1 MDMAAMVSDACYEAC
16 PHTRDWLASMSME
29 DAMDMANMG
38 RRMQAEMQP
47 RGMLRTVCCVSSSDA
62 CSGIASFVE
71 DHGMLC
77 SRASRLTALRE
88 EFPDNGDGCEGN
100 CTGALDFMADFMFVE
115 EDTPRGNQDGSPSLA
130 HLARL
135 RRHVCGNRDVVSCL
149 AVSSGAGY
157 EACEYEYHYH
167 DQQGRR
173 LQANPM
179 DPETLLSQCDDAL
192 AVTVSMALTVDNP
205 AEFVQDDANRMAVED
220 GIASAAGVEAE
231 AVEAVLT
238 VAQRRLQE
246 SLRRL
251 QDGSGTV
258 DVAATIHT
266 ADATAAEDLLT
277 TIGNIDAA
285 TMTES
290 IAAAFED
297 ASINI
302 TITVTDVAPPAVQ
315 TASEAAASEGT
326 GNSGGSE
333 TNNPSQDGA
342 LKTSVTTGI
351 FAASAIFALTM

>member
-1 MDMAAMVSDACYEAC
+1 MDLAAMVTDACHEAC
-16 PHTRDWLASMSME
+16 PHTRDWLSSMSME
-29 DAMDMANMG
+29 DAMDMADMG

-47 RGMLRTVCCVSSSDA
+47 RGVLRTVCCVSSSDA

-71 DHGMLC
+71 EHGMLC
-77 SRASRLTALRE
+77 SRASRLTAIRE
-88 EFPDNGDGCEGN
+88 MLPDNGESCDGN
-100 CTGALDFMADFMFVE
+100 CTGALDVMGDFMFME
-115 EDTPRGNQDGSPSLA
+115 MDTPRGHQDGSPSLA

-135 RRHVCGNRDVVSCL
+135 RRHVCGYRDIVSCL

-157 EACEYEYHYH
+157 EACEIPDDG
-167 DQQGRR
+167 DQDA
-173 LQANPM
+173 ANPM

-192 AVTVSMALTVDNP
+192 AVTVSMVLTVDNP

-258 DVAATIHT
+258 DVAATIHA
-266 ADATAAEDLLT
+266 ADATAAEALQT
-277 TIGNIDAA
+277 TLGGIDAA
-285 TMTES
+285 AMTES

-302 TITVTDVAPPAVQ
+302 TITVTDLAPPAMQ

-351 FAASAIFALTM
+351 FAAFAIFALTM